1 MDKKEY
7 KRRRQSVI
15 RKLKILGN
23 NKVFGK
29 GAKNDIDYLLR
40 RLPPLSRINTTRDY
54 NLAVRE
60 LERAEQSNMYSVRGR
75 YRSAGKAIGTLRG
88 YGVNIKT
95 VGELQDFGAFMERMR
110 EFSLGRV
117 FDSTKAADV
126 WSDNKGESHGTLEK
140 IYRDWSKSHKRD
152 FSSGK

>member
-7 KRRRQSVI
+7 QRRRQSVI

-29 GAKNDIDYLLR
+29 GARGDIDYLLR
-40 RLPPLSRINTTRDY
+40 RLPPLSQVRTSREY
-54 NLAVRE
+54 EMAVRE
-60 LERAEQSNMYSVRGR
+60 IERAEQSNLYSVRGR
-75 YRSAGKAIGTLRG
+75 YRSAGKAIATLRG
-88 YGVNIKT
+88 YGVNIRN

-117 FDSTKAADV
+117 FDSTKAADI
-126 WSDNKGESHGTLEK
+126 WSENKGESHGTLEE
-140 IYRDWSKSHKRD
+140 IYRNWSKSRK
-152 FSSGK
+152 

>member
-1 MDKKEY
+1 MTKKEY
-7 KRRRQSVI
+7 QRRRQSVI
-15 RKLKILGN
+15 KKLKILGN

-29 GAKNDIDYLLR
+29 GAQDDIDYLLR
-40 RLPPLSRINTTRDY
+40 RLPPLSQVNTTREY

-60 LERAEQSNMYSVRGR
+60 LERAEQSNLYSVRGR
-75 YRSAGKAIGTLRG
+75 YRSAGKAIATLRG

-117 FDSTKAADV
+117 FDSTKAADI
-126 WSDNKGESHGTLEK
+126 WGENKGENHATLEE
-140 IYRDWSKSHKRD
+140 IYRNWQKSRR
-152 FSSGK
+152 